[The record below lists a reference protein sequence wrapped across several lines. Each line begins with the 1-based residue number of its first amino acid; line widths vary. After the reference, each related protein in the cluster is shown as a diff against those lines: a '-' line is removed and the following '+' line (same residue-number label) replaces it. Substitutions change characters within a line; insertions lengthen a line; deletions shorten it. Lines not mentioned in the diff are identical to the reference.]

1 MSCSQ
6 GFVFIVL
13 FYIVAFI
20 YVFDSEKAI
29 KGGKQR
35 QPGNYKY
42 FGYIMLIIV
51 YILSIGL
58 IVQNLN
64 LFIPDDNTGFGVL
77 KNTLTEKG
85 LYNIFLICA
94 FSIGFFNLYGLIKI
108 LNAYWFKS
116 NHDKTFDLKLSDRH
130 IQNLKWFDNSFVVG
144 IVSMFFFIVTVL
156 YNELNSS
163 YVNINQ
169 LYASYKFG
177 IQSVLFF
184 ISFVCVSIGI
194 VFSTRFSY
202 IKRD

>member
-6 GFVFIVL
+6 SFVFIVL

-20 YVFDSEKAI
+20 YVFDSEKAL
-29 KGGKQR
+29 KGKKEK

-64 LFIPDDNTGFGVL
+64 LFGTGFNLLKDVL
-77 KNTLTEKG
+77 AEKG
-85 LYNIFLICA
+85 VYNIFLICA
-94 FSIGFFNLYGLIKI
+94 FSIGFFNLYSLIKI

-163 YVNINQ
+163 YTTINQ
-169 LYASYKFG
+169 LYSVLKPF
-177 IQSVLFF
+177 IQGGLFF

>member
-29 KGGKQR
+29 KNGKQR

-64 LFIPDDNTGFGVL
+64 LFISIGSGFNLL
-77 KNTLTEKG
+77 KDVLTEKG
-85 LYNIFLICA
+85 VYNIFLICA
-94 FSIGFFNLYGLIKI
+94 FSIGFFNLYSLIKI

-116 NHDKTFDLKLSDRH
+116 SHDGTFDLKLSDRH

-144 IVSMFFFIVTVL
+144 IVSMFFFIMTLL
-156 YNELNSS
+156 YTELTSS
-163 YVNINQ
+163 YTTINKIYTSSK
-169 LYASYKFG
+169 LG
-177 IQSVLFF
+177 IQGILFF
-184 ISFVCVSIGI
+184 ISFICVSIGI

>member
-29 KGGKQR
+29 KNGKQR

-64 LFIPDDNTGFGVL
+64 LFGSGFNLL
-77 KNTLTEKG
+77 KDVLTEKG

-94 FSIGFFNLYGLIKI
+94 FSIGFFNLYSLIKI

-116 NHDKTFDLKLSDRH
+116 NHEKTFNLKLSDRH

-144 IVSMFFFIVTVL
+144 IVSMFLFIMTLL
-156 YNELNSS
+156 YTELTSS

-169 LYASYKFG
+169 LYSVLKPF
-177 IQSVLFF
+177 IQGGLFF
-184 ISFVCVSIGI
+184 ISFICVWVGM

>member
-20 YVFDSEKAI
+20 YVFDSEKAL
-29 KGGKQR
+29 KGRKYR

-64 LFIPDDNTGFGVL
+64 LFGTGFNLL
-77 KNTLTEKG
+77 KDALTEKG

-94 FSIGFFNLYGLIKI
+94 FSIGFFNLYSLIKI

-116 NHDKTFDLKLSDRH
+116 NHEKTFNLKLSDRH

-156 YNELNSS
+156 YKELTSS

>member
-20 YVFDSEKAI
+20 YVFDSEKAL
-29 KGGKQR
+29 KGKKEK

-64 LFIPDDNTGFGVL
+64 LFGSGFNLL
-77 KNTLTEKG
+77 KDALAEKG

-116 NHDKTFDLKLSDRH
+116 NHDKTFNLKLSDRH

-156 YNELNSS
+156 YNEQ
-163 YVNINQ
+163 NINQ
-169 LYASYKFG
+169 IYTSSKLG

>member
-20 YVFDSEKAI
+20 YVFDSEPAI
-29 KGGKQR
+29 KGSKER

-64 LFIPDDNTGFGVL
+64 LFGSGFNLLKDVL
-77 KNTLTEKG
+77 AEKG
-85 LYNIFLICA
+85 VYNIFLICA

-156 YNELNSS
+156 YKELTSS

-169 LYASYKFG
+169 LYASSKLG
-177 IQSVLFF
+177 IQGVLFF
-184 ISFVCVSIGI
+184 ISFICVSIGM

>member
-20 YVFDSEKAI
+20 YVFDSEKAL

-64 LFIPDDNTGFGVL
+64 LFGTGFNLLKDVL
-77 KNTLTEKG
+77 AEKG

-94 FSIGFFNLYGLIKI
+94 FSIGFFNLYSLIKI

-116 NHDKTFDLKLSDRH
+116 NHEKTFNLKLSDRH

-169 LYASYKFG
+169 LY
-177 IQSVLFF
+177 SVLKPF
-184 ISFVCVSIGI
+184 IQGGLFLVSFVCVWIGMF
-194 VFSTRFSY
+194 FSTRFSY